1 MGKGFPAGGVSGS
14 LAVHV
19 GGMVI
24 ILLFGAPGSGKGTQ
38 SRFISECRKIPAIST
53 GEMLRAECQVET
65 VLGVA
70 LRSIIA
76 AGSLV
81 DDELVNDLVVHRVT
95 KPDCSG
101 GFILDGYPRTAAQ
114 ADFLA
119 RFVKDSKLPEPTVIH
134 LDVPTPVL
142 VARLSSR
149 QSCPACGRS
158 YNLQKLPTRTGR
170 CDADG
175 QTLIAR
181 ADDAAEVVSQRL
193 EAYHKLSEPLIE
205 YYQGANYHR
214 IDGQCAPE
222 RISDEIRGIIA
233 GHAGNRANGAGRS
246 SHIV

>member
-1 MGKGFPAGGVSGS
+1 M
-14 LAVHV
+14 
-19 GGMVI
+19 I

-38 SRFISECRKIPAIST
+38 SRFISECRQIPAIST
-53 GEMLRAECQVET
+53 GEMLRAECQGET

-114 ADFLA
+114 ADFLS

-158 YNLQKLPTRTGR
+158 YNLQKLPARTGR

-214 IDGQCAPE
+214 IDGQCAAE

-233 GHAGNRANGAGRS
+233 RHAGNGNGTGS
-246 SHIV
+246 SHLVARQESRRTERQ

>member
-1 MGKGFPAGGVSGS
+1 MIV
-14 LAVHV
+14 
-19 GGMVI
+19 
-24 ILLFGAPGSGKGTQ
+24 LLFGAPGSGKGTQ
-38 SRFISECRKIPAIST
+38 SKFISEYRKIPAIST
-53 GEMLRAECQVET
+53 GEMLRAECQGET

-81 DDELVNDLVVHRVT
+81 NDELVNDLVVHRVT
-95 KPDCSG
+95 QKDCEG

-114 ADFLA
+114 ADFLS
-119 RFVKDSKLPEPTVIH
+119 RFVKGSALPEPTVIH

-149 QSCPACGRS
+149 RSCPVCGRT
-158 YNLQKLPTRTGR
+158 YNLQKHPARVGR

-175 QTLIAR
+175 ERLIAR

-214 IDGQCAPE
+214 VDGQCPPE
-222 RISDEIRGIIA
+222 RIFDEIRGIIA
-233 GHAGNRANGAGRS
+233 AHAGNGNGNSLRRILRQSLPS
-246 SHIV
+246 SDGQ

>member
-1 MGKGFPAGGVSGS
+1 M
-14 LAVHV
+14 
-19 GGMVI
+19 I

-38 SRFISECRKIPAIST
+38 SRFISEYRKIPAIST
-53 GEMLRAECQVET
+53 GEMLRAECQGET

-95 KPDCSG
+95 KPDCNR

-114 ADFLA
+114 ADFLS
-119 RFVKDSKLPEPTVIH
+119 RFVKNSKLPEPTVIH
-134 LDVPTPVL
+134 LDVPAPVL

-158 YNLQKLPTRTGR
+158 YNLQKLPARTGR

-214 IDGQCAPE
+214 IDGQCTPE
-222 RISDEIRGIIA
+222 RISDEIRSIIA
-233 GHAGNRANGAGRS
+233 GHAGHGNGTRPRHLVARQEPRRTERQ
-246 SHIV
+246 